1 MEPLA
6 PPPPPPKPPA
16 PPPPPPAP
24 APTVGSWTRFH
35 LLSDEALLAQCDVQV
50 HRAGGPG
57 GQHRNK
63 VETAIRLVHTPSGVV
78 AEGKD
83 QRSRT
88 QNMSAA
94 LGRLR
99 GKLEV
104 LERPVKKRR
113 PTKPSRGAKERRLG
127 DKKVRAERKQSRRGD
142 HE

>member
-1 MEPLA
+1 MEPPA
-6 PPPPPPKPPA
+6 PPPISPKPPA
-16 PPPPPPAP
+16 PPPPPPAR
-24 APTVGSWTRFH
+24 TVGSWTRFH

-104 LERPVKKRR
+104 LERPIKKRR
-113 PTKPSRGAKERRLG
+113 PTRPSRGAKERRLG

>member
-1 MEPLA
+1 MEPL
-6 PPPPPPKPPA
+6 PPPA
-16 PPPPPPAP
+16 PPPPPRPA
-24 APTVGSWTRFH
+24 TRFH

-94 LGRLR
+94 LERLR
-99 GKLEV
+99 AKLEV
-104 LERPVKKRR
+104 LERPRKKRR
-113 PTKPSRGAKERRLG
+113 PTKPSRGSKERRLG
-127 DKKVRAERKQSRRGD
+127 AKKIRSERKASRRGGD
-142 HE
+142 E